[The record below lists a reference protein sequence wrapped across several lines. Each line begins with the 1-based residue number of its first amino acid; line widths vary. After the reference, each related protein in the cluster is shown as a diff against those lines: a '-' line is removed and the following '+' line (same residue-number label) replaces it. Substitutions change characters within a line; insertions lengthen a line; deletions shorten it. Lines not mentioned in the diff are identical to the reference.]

1 MDVPWETFMTL
12 PEKVN
17 TMEKYN
23 IYLETNR
30 DKQINDK
37 NTVLRNRIFDILIH
51 CESDRR
57 LKRCSATF
65 DTTTN
70 YQL

>member
-1 MDVPWETFMTL
+1 MDVPWETLMTL

-23 IYLETNR
+23 IWKPIETN
-30 DKQINDK
+30 KSTK

-51 CESDRR
+51 CESGRR
-57 LKRCSATF
+57 LKRC
-65 DTTTN
+65 
-70 YQL
+70 